1 LAKARATH
9 RSKRAREDDLT
20 PGHVHAPAMGGDA
33 PAGVPGPDGRPLAG
47 GPDPEG
53 ARHGRR
59 LIHWSRRSAALALER
74 ILDSRALLERAEA
87 LCREADQKLVA
98 SELTFWLAADRASP
112 LPIVGLRLEPPDD
125 RASDAIPGP
134 A

>member
-1 LAKARATH
+1 
-9 RSKRAREDDLT
+9 
-20 PGHVHAPAMGGDA
+20 MGGDA
-33 PAGVPGPDGRPLAG
+33 PAGVLVPDGRPLAG
-47 GPDPEG
+47 TPDPEG

-74 ILDSRALLERAEA
+74 IGDSRALIERAEA
-87 LCREADQKLVA
+87 LCRETDRKLVA

-112 LPIVGLRLEPPDD
+112 LPVVGSRSKPPDD